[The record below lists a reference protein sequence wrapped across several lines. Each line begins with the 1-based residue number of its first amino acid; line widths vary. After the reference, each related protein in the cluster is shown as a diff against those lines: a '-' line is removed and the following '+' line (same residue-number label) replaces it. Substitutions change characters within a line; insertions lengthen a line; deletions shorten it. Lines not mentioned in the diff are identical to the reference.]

1 MSKEIALI
9 TPNQLID
16 EGIKHQLTQGD
27 LLEIVADNRI
37 SEINRQINIFNKRA
51 DVIRE
56 NIRYKN
62 VFSSFIDT
70 FKLEL
75 EKILEREIDINNIS
89 IDTHSSDRGDYFSL
103 YRAYISQQNAKT
115 EILRTQHE
123 SFYLCKNINSTLVLK
138 YTNSKRLT
146 GTYGDIISNGS
157 STETYEKHVK
167 ITPKYIKL
175 YQGYQKEMKEHNE
188 EVKAYAETFKGV
200 NLNQDKFIRDTRIAF
215 NKQLLSSKSPDFKKK
230 LKSFFNLELNAG

>member
-37 SEINRQINIFNKRA
+37 SEINRQLNIFNKRA

-70 FKLEL
+70 FKFAMVFNHYPVT
-75 EKILEREIDINNIS
+75 KNK
-89 IDTHSSDRGDYFSL
+89 GY
-103 YRAYISQQNAKT
+103 
-115 EILRTQHE
+115 EILMFAR
-123 SFYLCKNINSTLVLK
+123 
-138 YTNSKRLT
+138 
-146 GTYGDIISNGS
+146 
-157 STETYEKHVK
+157 
-167 ITPKYIKL
+167 
-175 YQGYQKEMKEHNE
+175 
-188 EVKAYAETFKGV
+188 
-200 NLNQDKFIRDTRIAF
+200 
-215 NKQLLSSKSPDFKKK
+215 
-230 LKSFFNLELNAG
+230 